1 MANSQPQPPIRNI
14 LGIEGMSKERLN
26 QFPEDSEIWRSLKQA
41 IAASSGFQ
49 RWQLERSIDSTLSA
63 LNLDTL
69 VRSYL
74 RETLETLAY

>member
-1 MANSQPQPPIRNI
+1 MANSQPQPIRNI
-14 LGIEGMSKERLN
+14 AGIEGMSKEQLS
-26 QFPEDSEIWRSLKQA
+26 QLSEDSEIWGNLKRA

-63 LNLDTL
+63 LHLDTL